1 MAEIRNGTLDSVI
14 TPTSIFFSHLDD
26 QSFDRRCGS
35 RPTGFAHAASIVL
48 VCDELPMPC
57 QQSFRSDDGCILFR
71 ALRLNSLAR
80 TARRRRWL
88 SVKRSFLSPI
98 CSRRI
103 RFSSTR
109 YSIERCWFSLSQP
122 ARLAITNE
130 RGFRADNMRNRTI
143 DGAVDSARLALHL
156 QYIRLSGPY
165 AVFAG
170 AAARKTSR
178 GPVREHRCDAS
189 AKRLVEATGLIC
201 SKP

>member
-26 QSFDRRCGS
+26 QSFDLRCVRG
-35 RPTGFAHAASIVL
+35 RPGLRMPLPSYLFA
-48 VCDELPMPC
+48 M
-57 QQSFRSDDGCILFR
+57 SFRCHANRVSGVTMVAILFR

-88 SVKRSFLSPI
+88 SMKRSFLSPI

-122 ARLAITNE
+122 ARLAITKE
-130 RGFRADNMRNRTI
+130 REFRADNMRNRTI
-143 DGAVDSARLALHL
+143 DGAVDCARLALHL
-156 QYIRLSGPY
+156 QYIR
-165 AVFAG
+165 
-170 AAARKTSR
+170 
-178 GPVREHRCDAS
+178 
-189 AKRLVEATGLIC
+189 
-201 SKP
+201 